1 MKRKTND
8 VYAVFTQTLKQFAKI
23 VKTFFF
29 KYSFL

>member
-1 MKRKTND
+1 MKRKTNE

-29 KYSFL
+29 KSRFL